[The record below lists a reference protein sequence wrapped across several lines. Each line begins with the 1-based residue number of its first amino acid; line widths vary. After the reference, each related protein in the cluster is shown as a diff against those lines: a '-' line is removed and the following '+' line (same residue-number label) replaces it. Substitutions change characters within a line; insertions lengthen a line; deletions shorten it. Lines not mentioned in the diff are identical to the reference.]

1 MCQHPGIE
9 PGLGPSALIPIK
21 VASTSVLVFLVT
33 LHMIFYVCAFR
44 DEYHGRL
51 VYPGRDALYWK
62 FLLHFFLSCHSMNN
76 AINFVYIS
84 QNISQ

>member
-21 VASTSVLVFLVT
+21 VASACVFMILVPLDMRFDVST
-33 LHMIFYVCAFR
+33 FR
-44 DEYHGRL
+44 NKYHGRF
-51 VYPGRDALYWK
+51 VDPDRDALYWK